1 MSEPGSHVFTVLD
14 SRTVYDGAVLAL
26 RVDRVRMPGGREANR
41 EVVEHH
47 GAVAVVAVDGTDQ
60 VVLVHQ
66 YRHPVGRRLWE
77 LPAGLLDA
85 AGEDPVVAA
94 QRELSEEVG
103 VTAAEWAVLLDI
115 DASPGVTDEA
125 VRVFLATGLTDV
137 DRPASRDD
145 EEADLVVGRM
155 PWRQAV
161 ARVLGGEIVNAA
173 TAAGLLALAAV
184 RADSGQ
190 VRPPDAP
197 WPDRPTRYAA
207 RQR

>member
-1 MSEPGSHVFTVLD
+1 VSEPGSHVFTVLD

-47 GAVAVVAVDGTDQ
+47 GAVAVVAMDDTDQ

-103 VTAAEWAVLLDI
+103 VTAAEWAVLVDI
-115 DASPGVTDEA
+115 DVSPGVTDEA
-125 VRVFLATGLTDV
+125 VRVFLAAGLTDV
-137 DRPASRDD
+137 DRPAGHDD

-161 ARVLGGEIVNAA
+161 ARVLSGEIVNAC

-184 RADSGQ
+184 RAGLGQ
-190 VRPPDAP
+190 LRPPDAP

>member
-47 GAVAVVAVDGTDQ
+47 GAVAVVAMDDTDQ

-103 VTAAEWAVLLDI
+103 VTAAEWAVLVDI
-115 DASPGVTDEA
+115 DVSPGVTDEA

-137 DRPASRDD
+137 DRPAGRDD

-161 ARVLGGEIVNAA
+161 ARVLGGEIVNAC

-184 RADSGQ
+184 RAGSGQ
-190 VRPPDAP
+190 LRPPDAP